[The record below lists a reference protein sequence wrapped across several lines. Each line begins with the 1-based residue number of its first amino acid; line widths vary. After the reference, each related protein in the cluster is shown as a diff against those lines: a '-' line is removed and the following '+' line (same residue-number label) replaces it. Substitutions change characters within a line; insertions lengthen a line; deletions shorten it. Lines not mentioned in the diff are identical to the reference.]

1 MKRLLLFI
9 CGLTACWLTAFG
21 QDCKTLTHQELRKI
35 LVVMEQ
41 SNSIHTISET
51 QQRIIENLEKK
62 VQHINFI
69 AESYHIENKNL
80 TIS

>member
-1 MKRLLLFI
+1 
-9 CGLTACWLTAFG
+9 
-21 QDCKTLTHQELRKI
+21 
-35 LVVMEQ
+35 MEQ

-69 AESYHIENKNL
+69 AETYHIENKKLIRNNQELKIKLDRHKKL
-80 TIS
+80 TLIATTTAVILGLILIF

>member
-1 MKRLLLFI
+1 
-9 CGLTACWLTAFG
+9 
-21 QDCKTLTHQELRKI
+21 
-35 LVVMEQ
+35 MEQ

-69 AESYHIENKNL
+69 AESYHIENKKLIRTNQEL
-80 TIS
+80 QIKVDRHKKLSIIATTTAVILGLILIF